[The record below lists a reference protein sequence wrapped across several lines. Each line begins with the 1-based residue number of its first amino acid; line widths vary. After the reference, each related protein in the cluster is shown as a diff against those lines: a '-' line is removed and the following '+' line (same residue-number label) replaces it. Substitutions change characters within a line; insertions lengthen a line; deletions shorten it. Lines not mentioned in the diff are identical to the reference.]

1 MSSASLGSER
11 FDARYRAE
19 PDPWR
24 YETSDYER
32 RKYDRTLREVPE
44 AIGRALEIGCSIGV
58 FTEMLSGCCREVV
71 AIDFSSVAVKRAR
84 ERTRDLPGVTVERAD
99 LREGLPGGTFE
110 LIVCSEVLYYL
121 GPADVRAS
129 LERIEAALEP
139 GGRLLS
145 ANWRGADPEAPLD
158 AEEVEELIDAR
169 AALGRVVA
177 ERHSGYLFG
186 AWKRS
191 A

>member
-1 MSSASLGSER
+1 MSAASLGSER

-19 PDPWR
+19 PDPWG

-32 RKYDRTLREVPE
+32 RKYERTLLEVPE
-44 AIGRALEIGCSIGV
+44 ATGRALEIGCSIGV

-71 AIDFSSVAVKRAR
+71 AIDFSPVAVERSR
-84 ERTRDLPGVTVERAD
+84 ERTRDLHGVVVERAD

-129 LERIEAALEP
+129 LERIEAALAP

-145 ANWRGADPEAPLD
+145 VNWRGGDPEAPLE
-158 AEEVEELIDAR
+158 AEQVEELIDAR
-169 AALGRVVA
+169 PGLGRMVA
-177 ERHSGYLFG
+177 ERHPGYLLG
-186 AWKRS
+186 VWERMA
-191 A
+191 